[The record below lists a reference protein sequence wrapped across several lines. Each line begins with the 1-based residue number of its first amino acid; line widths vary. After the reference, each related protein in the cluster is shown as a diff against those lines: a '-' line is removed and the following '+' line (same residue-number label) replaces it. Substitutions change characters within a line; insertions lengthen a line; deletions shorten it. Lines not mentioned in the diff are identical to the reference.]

1 MAFLFFYL
9 HKKDGEDHMEL
20 FKILGTIALNGAEKS
35 KKEIQEISYLG
46 GQTAKKLQDM
56 GGKITNVGK
65 KVSSAGAKITAG
77 MVAIGAAVVGA
88 GTAVYGFATKAA
100 AVGDNVDKMSQK
112 IGISREAYQEL
123 DFICSQ
129 SGTSVDTLQMGL
141 KTMTNTMQAASEGT
155 GSAVAIF
162 EKLGVAVTDSSGN
175 LRSQEDVMWDCLSA
189 LQGME
194 NQTEKAALA
203 NDLFGRSGSELM
215 PLLNAE
221 AGSIEA
227 MKQQAHDLNLVLS
240 DEAVDASVKLT
251 DTLDQMKRSLSVV
264 GTEIGVALMPYIQ
277 RFGEYV
283 ISKLPQI
290 REVASNV
297 AGGFERIVTAVRN
310 VITWFQNLSPA
321 MQNVVTVIGIAIVAI
336 GPVLTVLGGIISGI
350 GTLMF
355 ILPLLLSPIGLIVA
369 AVAAVIAI
377 IIACI
382 AHWDEIKAKIEE
394 TANNISAFM
403 QALRDDVVQCW
414 QNLQEN
420 VATVAENIRSKV
432 STIFEAIRESITDKI
447 NLAKEAVN
455 TAITKIK
462 EFFNFSWSLP
472 PLKLPRITISG
483 NFSLN
488 PVSVPTF
495 GLEWFAKGGIL
506 NDPTIFGMNPFTGN
520 AMVGG
525 EAGAEAIAP
534 ISTLKQYV
542 TEAVNEAGSASV
554 LREIANILSEFRNSG
569 MPINIDISTEL
580 DGATVARKLYKYNL
594 LEQRNHGTSLIN
606 A

>member
-1 MAFLFFYL
+1 
-9 HKKDGEDHMEL
+9 MEL
-20 FKILGTIALNGAEKS
+20 FKILGTIALNGADKS

-65 KVSSAGAKITAG
+65 KVSGAGAKITAG
-77 MVAIGAAVVGA
+77 MVAIGAAVAGA
-88 GTAVYGFATKAA
+88 GATVYGFATKAA

-112 IGISREAYQEL
+112 IGISRQAYQEL

-129 SGTSVDTLQMGL
+129 SGTSVDTLEMGL
-141 KTMTNTMQAASEGT
+141 KTMTNQMQAASEGT
-155 GSAVAIF
+155 SSAVAIF
-162 EKLGVAVTDSSGN
+162 DKLGVSVTDANGN
-175 LRSQEDVMWDCLSA
+175 LRSQEDVMWDCLNA
-189 LQGME
+189 LQGVE

-221 AGSIEA
+221 AGTLEA

-290 REVASNV
+290 REAASNV
-297 AGGFERIVTAVRN
+297 ADGFGRIATAVGN

-321 MQNVVTVIGIAIVAI
+321 MQKVVGGIGIAVVAI
-336 GPVLTVLGGIISGI
+336 GPALTVIGGIISGI
-350 GTLMF
+350 GTLVT
-355 ILPLLLSPIGLIVA
+355 IIPLLLSPIGLIVA
-369 AVAAVIAI
+369 AIAGVIAI

-382 AHWDEIKAKIEE
+382 THWDQIKAKVAE
-394 TANNISAFM
+394 NVQNISAFM
-403 QALRDDVVQCW
+403 QALRDDVTQSIE
-414 QNLQEN
+414 NLKEN
-420 VATVAENIRSKV
+420 VSNAVDNISSKV
-432 STIFEAIRESITDKI
+432 STTFENIKQNVTDKI
-447 NLAKEAVN
+447 NAAKEAVHN
-455 TAITKIK
+455 AIEAIK
-462 EFFNFSWSLP
+462 GFFDFEWSLP
-472 PLKLPRITISG
+472 HLKLPRITISG
-483 NFSLN
+483 SFSLN
-488 PVSVPTF
+488 PPSAPHF
-495 GLEWFAKGGIL
+495 GLEWYAKGGIL
-506 NDPTIFGMNPFTGN
+506 NDPTIFGLNPFTGN

-534 ISTLKQYV
+534 IDTLKKYV
-542 TEAVNEAGSASV
+542 TEAVNDAGSASL
-554 LREIANILSEFRNSG
+554 LREIVNILSEFKNSG
-569 MPINIDISTEL
+569 MPINIDITTEL

>member
-1 MAFLFFYL
+1 
-9 HKKDGEDHMEL
+9 MEL

-77 MVAIGAAVVGA
+77 MVAVGAAVAGA
-88 GTAVYGFATKAA
+88 GTAVYSFATKAA

-141 KTMTNTMQAASEGT
+141 KTMTNQMQAASEGT
-155 GSAVAIF
+155 KSAVAIF
-162 EKLGVAVTDSSGN
+162 DKLGVSVTDANGN
-175 LRSQEDVMWDCLSA
+175 LRSQEEVMWDAMSA

-194 NQTEKAALA
+194 NQTEKAAIA

-215 PLLNAE
+215 PLLNGE

-227 MKQQAHDLNLVLS
+227 MKQQAHELGLVLS

-290 REVASNV
+290 REAASNV
-297 AGGFERIVTAVRN
+297 ADGFGRIVTAVGN

-350 GTLMF
+350 GTLMVV
-355 ILPLLLSPIGLIVA
+355 LPLLISPIGLIVA

-420 VATVAENIRSKV
+420 VSNAVENMSSKV
-432 STIFEAIRESITDKI
+432 TATFDNIKQSVTDKI
-447 NLAKEAVN
+447 NAARDAVQQ
-455 TAITKIK
+455 AIERIRS
-462 EFFNFSWSLP
+462 FFNFSWSLP
-472 PLKLPRITISG
+472 HLRLPHISISG
-483 NFSLN
+483 SFSLN
-488 PVSVPTF
+488 PPSVPHF
-495 GLEWFAKGGIL
+495 GIEWYKQGGIL
-506 NDPTIFGMNPFTGN
+506 NDPTIFGLNPFTGN

-534 ISTLKQYV
+534 ISTLKKYV
-542 TEAVNEAGSASV
+542 TEAVDDAGSASL
-554 LREIANILSEFRNSG
+554 LREIVNILSEFRNSG

-594 LEQRNHGTSLIN
+594 IEQRNHGTSLIN